1 MIEKNTNEIF
11 VRILRKMRIFAVDFN
26 AMNDTKIEQMR
37 IDRNLYLKKLI
48 DRQHNGMIKVITGVR
63 RCGKSFLVFTIFCDY
78 LRSQGV
84 DDEHIIKV
92 NLENRRN
99 LRLRNPDA
107 LMEYIDGK
115 MADDKRYYILLDE
128 VQLVDEFEDVLNS
141 YLSIP
146 NADVYVTGSNARF
159 LSKDVITEFRG
170 RGDEVKVY
178 PLSFAEYMSAYSGSM
193 QLGLDEYMTYGGLP
207 FILSLKS
214 EEQKITYL
222 KNLFDE
228 TYIKDIRDR
237 YKIRHEDELEELLNI
252 ISSSV
257 GSLTNPAKLVRAFKS
272 VKNINIT
279 ADTLKSYLDYLC
291 DSFLVTKAM
300 RYDVKGK
307 RYIDTPYKYY
317 FTDMG
322 LRNARLNFRQSEKP
336 HLMENIIFNELLI
349 RGFNVD
355 VGVVPVVRADGE
367 GRQHRSQLEI
377 DFVCN
382 QGSRRYYIQSAFQ
395 MESEEKRQQEQASL
409 LGVRDSF
416 KKIIITGEE
425 SIIHRS
431 EQGITTMSIYD
442 FLLNP
447 ESLDL

>member
-1 MIEKNTNEIF
+1 M
-11 VRILRKMRIFAVDFN
+11 
-26 AMNDTKIEQMR
+26 KIER
-37 IDRNLYLKKLI
+37 SIYIKKLI
-48 DRQHNGMIKVITGVR
+48 DRQRNGMIKVITGVR
-63 RCGKSFLVFTIFCDY
+63 RCGKSYLVFNLFYDY
-78 LRSQGV
+78 LKSQGV
-84 DDEHIIKV
+84 DSDHIIMV
-92 NLENRRN
+92 NLESRRN
-99 LRLRNPDA
+99 IKLRNPDS
-107 LMEYIDGK
+107 LLDYIDSR
-115 MADDKRYYILLDE
+115 MHDDNMYYILLDE

-141 YLSIP
+141 YLSVP
-146 NADVYVTGSNARF
+146 NADVYVTGSNAKF

-178 PLSFAEYMSAYSGSM
+178 PLSFSEYMSAYNGS
-193 QLGLDEYMTYGGLP
+193 QQRGLDDYMTYGGLP

-214 EEQKITYL
+214 EEQKSTYL
-222 KNLFDE
+222 KNLFAE
-228 TYIKDIRDR
+228 TYIKDIKDR
-237 YKIRHEDELEELLNI
+237 YKIRHEDELEDLLNI

-257 GSLTNPAKLVRAFKS
+257 GSLTNPAKLVNTFKS
-272 VKNINIT
+272 MKNISIT
-279 ADTLKSYLDYLC
+279 ADTLKSYLEYLC

-317 FTDMG
+317 FTDTG
-322 LRNARLNFRQSEKP
+322 LRNARINFRQDEKT

-355 VGVVPVVRADGE
+355 VGVVPVVKIGDDGK
-367 GRQHRSQLEI
+367 QHRSQLEI

-382 QGSRRYYIQSAFQ
+382 QGSRRYYIQSAFR
-395 MESEEKRQQEQASL
+395 MDSDDKLRQEQASL
-409 LGVRDSF
+409 LNVRDSF

-425 SIIHRS
+425 GLIHRN

-447 ESLDL
+447 DSLEL

>member
-1 MIEKNTNEIF
+1 M
-11 VRILRKMRIFAVDFN
+11 
-26 AMNDTKIEQMR
+26 KIER
-37 IDRNLYLKKLI
+37 SIYLKKLI

-63 RCGKSFLVFTIFCDY
+63 RCGKSYLVFNLFYDY
-78 LRSQGV
+78 LKSQGV
-84 DDEHIIKV
+84 DNDHIVMV
-92 NLENRRN
+92 NLESRRN
-99 LRLRNPDA
+99 IKLRNPDS
-107 LMEYIDGK
+107 LLDYIDSR
-115 MADDKRYYILLDE
+115 MHDDNMYYILLDE

-141 YLSIP
+141 YLSVP
-146 NADVYVTGSNARF
+146 NADVYVTGSNAKF

-178 PLSFAEYMSAYSGSM
+178 PLSFSEYMSAYNGS
-193 QLGLDEYMTYGGLP
+193 QQRGLDDYMTYGGLP

-214 EEQKITYL
+214 EEQKSTYL
-222 KNLFDE
+222 KNLFAE
-228 TYIKDIRDR
+228 TYIKDIKDR
-237 YKIRHEDELEELLNI
+237 YKIRHEDELEDLLNI

-257 GSLTNPAKLVRAFKS
+257 GSLTNPAKLVNTFKS
-272 VKNINIT
+272 MKNISIT
-279 ADTLKSYLDYLC
+279 ADTLKSYLGYLC

-317 FTDMG
+317 FTDTG
-322 LRNARLNFRQSEKP
+322 LRNARINFRQDEKT

-355 VGVVPVVRADGE
+355 VGVVPVVKIGDDGK
-367 GRQHRSQLEI
+367 QHRSQLEI

-382 QGSRRYYIQSAFQ
+382 QGSRRYYIQSAFR
-395 MESEEKRQQEQASL
+395 MDSDDKLRQEQASL
-409 LGVRDSF
+409 LNVRDSF

-425 SIIHRS
+425 GLIHRN

-447 ESLDL
+447 DSLEL

>member
-1 MIEKNTNEIF
+1 M
-11 VRILRKMRIFAVDFN
+11 
-26 AMNDTKIEQMR
+26 KIE
-37 IDRNLYLKKLI
+37 RNIYLKKLI

-63 RCGKSFLVFTIFCDY
+63 RCGKSYLVFNLFYDY
-78 LRSQGV
+78 LKSQGV
-84 DDEHIIKV
+84 DNDHIIMV
-92 NLENRRN
+92 NLESRRN
-99 LRLRNPDA
+99 IKLRNPDS
-107 LMEYIDGK
+107 LLDYIDCR
-115 MADDKRYYILLDE
+115 MHDDNMYYILLDE

-141 YLSIP
+141 YLSVP
-146 NADVYVTGSNARF
+146 NADVYVTGSNAKF

-178 PLSFAEYMSAYSGSM
+178 PLSFSEYMSAYNGS
-193 QLGLDEYMTYGGLP
+193 QQRGLDDFMTYGGLP

-214 EEQKITYL
+214 EEQKSTYL
-222 KNLFDE
+222 KNLFAE
-228 TYIKDIRDR
+228 TYIKDIKDR
-237 YKIRHEDELEELLNI
+237 YKIRHEDELEDLLNI

-257 GSLTNPAKLVRAFKS
+257 GSLTNPAKLVNTFKS
-272 VKNINIT
+272 MKNISIT
-279 ADTLKSYLDYLC
+279 ADTLKSYLEYLC

-317 FTDMG
+317 FTDTG
-322 LRNARLNFRQSEKP
+322 LRNARINFRQDEKT

-355 VGVVPVVRADGE
+355 VGVVPVVKIGDDGK
-367 GRQHRSQLEI
+367 QHRSQLEI

-382 QGSRRYYIQSAFQ
+382 QGSRRYYIQSAFR
-395 MESEEKRQQEQASL
+395 MNSDEKLRQEQASL
-409 LGVRDSF
+409 LNVRDSF

-425 SIIHRS
+425 GLIHRN

-447 ESLDL
+447 DSLEL

>member
-1 MIEKNTNEIF
+1 M
-11 VRILRKMRIFAVDFN
+11 
-26 AMNDTKIEQMR
+26 KIE
-37 IDRNLYLKKLI
+37 RNIYLKKLI

-63 RCGKSFLVFTIFCDY
+63 RCGKSYLVFNLFYDY
-78 LRSQGV
+78 LKSQGV
-84 DDEHIIKV
+84 DNDHIIMV
-92 NLENRRN
+92 NLESRRN
-99 LRLRNPDA
+99 IKLRNPDS
-107 LMEYIDGK
+107 LLDYIDSR
-115 MADDKRYYILLDE
+115 MHDDNMYYILLDE

-141 YLSIP
+141 YLSVP
-146 NADVYVTGSNARF
+146 NADVYVTGSNAKF

-178 PLSFAEYMSAYSGSM
+178 PLSFSEYMSAYNGS
-193 QLGLDEYMTYGGLP
+193 QQRGLDDFMTYGGLP

-214 EEQKITYL
+214 EEQKSTYL
-222 KNLFDE
+222 KNLFAE
-228 TYIKDIRDR
+228 TYIKDIKDR
-237 YKIRHEDELEELLNI
+237 YKIRHEDELEDLLNI

-257 GSLTNPAKLVRAFKS
+257 GSLTNPAKLVNTFKS
-272 VKNINIT
+272 MKNISIT
-279 ADTLKSYLDYLC
+279 ADTLKSYLEYLC

-317 FTDMG
+317 FTDTG
-322 LRNARLNFRQSEKP
+322 LRNARINFRQDEKT

-355 VGVVPVVRADGE
+355 VGVVPVVKIGDDGK
-367 GRQHRSQLEI
+367 QHRSQLEI

-382 QGSRRYYIQSAFQ
+382 QGSRRYYIQSAFR
-395 MESEEKRQQEQASL
+395 MNSDEKLRQEQASL
-409 LGVRDSF
+409 LNVRDSF

-425 SIIHRS
+425 GLIHRN

-447 ESLDL
+447 DSLEL

>member
-1 MIEKNTNEIF
+1 M
-11 VRILRKMRIFAVDFN
+11 
-26 AMNDTKIEQMR
+26 KIER
-37 IDRNLYLKKLI
+37 SIYLKKLI

-63 RCGKSFLVFTIFCDY
+63 RCGKTYLVFNLFYDY
-78 LRSQGV
+78 LKSQGV
-84 DDEHIIKV
+84 DNDHIVMV
-92 NLENRRN
+92 NLESRRN
-99 LRLRNPDA
+99 IKLRNPDS
-107 LMEYIDGK
+107 LLDYIDSR
-115 MADDKRYYILLDE
+115 MHDDNMYYILLDE

-141 YLSIP
+141 YLSVP
-146 NADVYVTGSNARF
+146 NADVYVTGSNAKF

-178 PLSFAEYMSAYSGSM
+178 PLSFSEYMSAYNGS
-193 QLGLDEYMTYGGLP
+193 QQRGLDDYMTYGGLP

-214 EEQKITYL
+214 EEQKSTYL
-222 KNLFDE
+222 KNLFAE
-228 TYIKDIRDR
+228 TYIKDIKDR
-237 YKIRHEDELEELLNI
+237 YKIRHEDELEDLLNI

-257 GSLTNPAKLVRAFKS
+257 GSLTNPAKLVNTFKS
-272 VKNINIT
+272 MKNISIT
-279 ADTLKSYLDYLC
+279 ADTLKSYLEYLC

-317 FTDMG
+317 FTDTG
-322 LRNARLNFRQSEKP
+322 LRNARINFRQDEKT
-336 HLMENIIFNELLI
+336 HLMDNIIFNELLI

-355 VGVVPVVRADGE
+355 VGVVPVVKIGDDGK
-367 GRQHRSQLEI
+367 QHRSQLEI

-382 QGSRRYYIQSAFQ
+382 QGSRRYYIQSAFR
-395 MESEEKRQQEQASL
+395 MDSDDKLRQEQASL
-409 LGVRDSF
+409 LNVRDSF

-425 SIIHRS
+425 GLIHRN

-447 ESLDL
+447 DSLEL

>member
-1 MIEKNTNEIF
+1 M
-11 VRILRKMRIFAVDFN
+11 
-26 AMNDTKIEQMR
+26 KIER
-37 IDRNLYLKKLI
+37 SIYLKKLI

-63 RCGKSFLVFTIFCDY
+63 RCGKSYLVFNLFYDY
-78 LRSQGV
+78 LKSQGV
-84 DDEHIIKV
+84 DNDHIIMV
-92 NLENRRN
+92 NLESRRN
-99 LRLRNPDA
+99 IKLRSPDS
-107 LMEYIDGK
+107 LLDYIDSR
-115 MADDKRYYILLDE
+115 MHDDNMYYILLDE

-141 YLSIP
+141 YLSVP
-146 NADVYVTGSNARF
+146 NADVYVTGSNAKF

-170 RGDEVKVY
+170 RGDEVKIY
-178 PLSFAEYMSAYSGSM
+178 PLSFSEYMSAYNGS
-193 QLGLDEYMTYGGLP
+193 QQRGLDDYMTYGGLP

-214 EEQKITYL
+214 EEQKSTYL
-222 KNLFDE
+222 KNLFAE
-228 TYIKDIRDR
+228 TYIKDIKDR
-237 YKIRHEDELEELLNI
+237 YKIRHEDELEDLLNI

-257 GSLTNPAKLVRAFKS
+257 GSLTNPAKLVNTFKS
-272 VKNINIT
+272 MKNISIT
-279 ADTLKSYLDYLC
+279 ADTLKSYLEYLC

-317 FTDMG
+317 FTDTG
-322 LRNARLNFRQSEKP
+322 LRNARINFRQDEKT

-355 VGVVPVVRADGE
+355 VGVVPVVKIGDDGK
-367 GRQHRSQLEI
+367 QHRSQLEI

-382 QGSRRYYIQSAFQ
+382 QGSRRYYIQSAFR
-395 MESEEKRQQEQASL
+395 MDSDDKLRQEQASL
-409 LGVRDSF
+409 LNVRDSF

-425 SIIHRS
+425 GLIHRN

-447 ESLDL
+447 DSLEL